1 MNTETLPVQ
10 LDNAGTLQI
19 DEGYVSAPHSEYP
32 LKEILQTL
40 RRRWKLPLF
49 GCLIGLALGI
59 SYVAYVQTPYKST
72 ARILIDGSVNRYLQ
86 TNKIVDQPSF
96 DATEIGSQV
105 YVLSSD
111 SVVVPVVRSMNLA
124 HDIEFVGP
132 PRVKV
137 PYLEYFNG
145 LVDLVK
151 ETVGWSSAH
160 SKINPESMLERTAVE
175 AVLKRLTVYREDV
188 ANVINISFESQDAN
202 KAASIANAL
211 ADTYIATTLEAKLNS
226 TKVVSEW
233 LQDRLA
239 ELKSQVAEADQAVQ
253 NYRTANNLVN
263 TSGNSRDYDQLASLN
278 TQLTNARISVAESK
292 DRLDRVERAG
302 DGIATAMVT
311 DSVVNQARSGLINFA
326 MNNSDLVK
334 LRAQYRDLMARA
346 ADIESTVGPN
356 HSVAVKLRTQIE
368 AVKKEIRTEE
378 MRLVDAY
385 SNEYE
390 LAKVREGELSANV
403 AELEAKGEAKIKLRE
418 LESSATTLSN
428 LYNDLLQKFREVSTA
443 QTETIPADNARII
456 SKAAP
461 QLQKSVKKPLA
472 IVAGGL
478 MLGLL
483 LGAGTAVARE
493 WAVDVLRT
501 PTMVRQLTDRN
512 CVVLPMVNPKS
523 RLMEE
528 YVLDAPYTRFTESLR
543 NLKTLLDGARS
554 SHGAKVIGVVS
565 SVPNEGK
572 TVVAANLAALL
583 VASSGARTLIV
594 DSDLHL
600 RKLTAALAPG
610 ATEGV
615 IEALEN
621 PSRLSALVSKRE
633 RSGLDVLPCV
643 SSGRIPNAAEYL
655 GSPRMEELLAE
666 ARKSYDFIII
676 EIAPILSVVD
686 VKMIE
691 RHIDAFVFVVEW
703 GRTGRNLVVEALSD
717 AHVIHDRVL
726 GVVLNKADSVASR
739 RGIRGSE
746 YYQL

>member
-10 LDNAGTLQI
+10 LENAGALQL
-19 DEGYVSAPHSEYP
+19 DEAYVSAPHPSYP

-40 RRRWKLPLF
+40 RRRWKLPFF
-49 GCLIGLALGI
+49 GCLIGLALAI
-59 SYVAYVQTPYKST
+59 SYVAYVQTPYKSS

-124 HDIEFVGP
+124 HDSEFVGP
-132 PRVKV
+132 PKVKL
-137 PYLEYFNG
+137 PYLEYFS
-145 LVDLVK
+145 DLVNLAK
-151 ETVGWSSAH
+151 KNIGSESAD
-160 SKINPESMLERTAVE
+160 SKINPENMLERTAVE

-202 KAASIANAL
+202 KAANIANAL
-211 ADTYIATTLEAKLNS
+211 ADTYIDTTLEAKLNS
-226 TKVVSEW
+226 TKVVSQW
-233 LQDRLA
+233 LQDRLF
-239 ELKSQVAEADQAVQ
+239 ELKSQVAEADEAVQ
-253 NYRTANNLVN
+253 NYKIANNLVN
-263 TSGNSRDYDQLASLN
+263 TSGSSRDYDQLASLN

-292 DRLDRVERAG
+292 DRLDRVERSG
-302 DGIATAMVT
+302 DGIMAAMVT
-311 DSVVNQARSGLINFA
+311 DSMVNQSRSGLINFA

-334 LRAQYRDLMARA
+334 LRAQYRDLMARV
-346 ADIESTVGPN
+346 ADIESTVGPD
-356 HSVAVKLRTQIE
+356 HSVVVKLRAQIE
-368 AVKKEIRTEE
+368 RVKNEIRAEE
-378 MRLVDAY
+378 MRLLDAY
-385 SNEYE
+385 ASEYE
-390 LAKVREGELSANV
+390 LAKVRESELIANLT
-403 AELEAKGEAKIKLRE
+403 ELETKSQAKIKLRE

-456 SKAAP
+456 SKATP
-461 QLQKSVKKPLA
+461 QLQKSVKKPIA
-472 IVAGGL
+472 ILAGGL

-493 WAVDVLRT
+493 WAADVLRN

-512 CVVLPMVNPKS
+512 CVVLPLVNPKPK
-523 RLMEE
+523 LMEE
-528 YVLDAPYTRFTESLR
+528 YVLDAPYTHFTESIR
-543 NLKTLLDGARS
+543 NLKTLLDGARNTQ
-554 SHGAKVIGVVS
+554 GAKVIGVVS
-565 SVPNEGK
+565 SVPDEGK

-610 ATEGV
+610 ASKGV

-621 PSRLSALVSKRE
+621 PSRLADLVCKRE

-655 GSPRMEELLAE
+655 GSPQMEALLAE

-676 EIAPILSVVD
+676 EVAPILSVVD

-703 GRTGRNLVVEALSD
+703 GQTGRNLVLDALSD
-717 AHVIHDRVL
+717 AQVIHGRIL
-726 GVVLNKADSVASR
+726 GVVLNKVDSLASR
-739 RGIRGSE
+739 RGIGGSE
-746 YYQL
+746 YYQV